1 MAVHMDRRELLKSL
15 GWGSLAACA
24 AGAAETVMPAWAEA
38 AAAQGTPPR
47 AGIPRITFSR
57 ASLANGIIPHS
68 GETSMELYHNH
79 PHFEKEEIVQPE
91 DIRLQTRLTM
101 RNHKEI
107 LDWMGLDWKHVV
119 KVTRFQKRLDESK
132 AIEAVMADYFRDT
145 WPPMSVYEIEGLSS
159 PQARVEIEMWVV
171 PPSAEAQKYATPAP
185 VKGLF
190 SVLPRPEVVAR
201 TGYAPGILVSKDMDL
216 VFMSALTA
224 WPFNV
229 DPWNPGSFTLPADA
243 AARGKMATDNL
254 ERVIQ
259 AAGITWQHLIF
270 RVSFTAPGGGGVPF
284 QEKQGDWRSCSTSL
298 RVTEANVGVPG
309 VNVLYQMTAA
319 APRRAQQ
326 VTKGPVPGVEPLLV
340 EPGMTLAPAIRVS
353 SDVDLVYFSGITAY
367 PIDVDPWNPGSFKL
381 PADTAAQEKMLADNV
396 ERMLKAA
403 GLTWQ
408 HIVVLDRT
416 GEGAAFSSMT
426 ERMGSWRPCRTTRV
440 VSSGVPGAKVLCDMT
455 AVAERRT

>member
-1 MAVHMDRRELLKSL
+1 MAVMLDRRELLKSL
-15 GWGSLAACA
+15 GWGTLAVG
-24 AGAAETVMPAWAEA
+24 AGGAMQTAVPAWAESA
-38 AAAQGTPPR
+38 ARQGTPPR
-47 AGIPRITFSR
+47 AGIPRIIFSR

-79 PHFEKEEIVQPE
+79 PHLEKEEIVQPE

-107 LDWMGLDWKHVV
+107 LDWLGLDWKNVV

-132 AIEAVMADYFRDT
+132 AIEEVMADYFRDM

-171 PPSAEAQKYATPAP
+171 PNSEAVQKWTQPAP

-224 WPFNV
+224 YPFNV
-229 DPWNPGSFTLPADA
+229 DPWNPGEFRLPTDA
-243 AARGKMATDNL
+243 AARGKMATQNL
-254 ERVIQ
+254 ERIIQ

-284 QEKQGDWRSCSTSL
+284 QERQGDWRSCSTSL
-298 RVTEANVGVPG
+298 RVTDTGVPG
-309 VNVLYQMTAA
+309 VNVLYHMTAA
-319 APRRAQQ
+319 APRRAAA
-326 VTKGPVPGVEPLLV
+326 TKGPVPGVEPLLV
-340 EPGMTLAPAIRVS
+340 EPGMTLAPAIRVR
-353 SDVDLVYFSGITAY
+353 SDVDLIYFSGITAY
-367 PIDVDPWNPGSFKL
+367 PIDVDPLNPGSYRL
-381 PADTAAQEKMLADNV
+381 PQDTAAQEKLLVDNV
-396 ERMLKAA
+396 DRMLKMA
-403 GLTWQ
+403 GITWQ

-416 GEGAAFSSMT
+416 GEGAPFSSMT
-426 ERMGSWRPCRTTRV
+426 ERMGTWRPCRSTRAV
-440 VSSGVPGAKVLCDMT
+440 TSGVPGAKVLCDIT
-455 AVAERRT
+455 AVAPRRT

>member
-229 DPWNPGSFTLPADA
+229 DPWNPGSF
-243 AARGKMATDNL
+243 
-254 ERVIQ
+254 
-259 AAGITWQHLIF
+259 
-270 RVSFTAPGGGGVPF
+270 
-284 QEKQGDWRSCSTSL
+284 
-298 RVTEANVGVPG
+298 
-309 VNVLYQMTAA
+309 
-319 APRRAQQ
+319 
-326 VTKGPVPGVEPLLV
+326 
-340 EPGMTLAPAIRVS
+340 
-353 SDVDLVYFSGITAY
+353 
-367 PIDVDPWNPGSFKL
+367 KL

-396 ERMLKAA
+396 ERTLKAA

>member
-15 GWGSLAACA
+15 GWGTVA
-24 AGAAETVMPAWAEA
+24 AGAAGAFTSVVPGWAEA

-132 AIEAVMADYFRDT
+132 QIEAVMADYFRDS

-171 PPSAEAQKYATPAP
+171 PDSAAVEKYATPAP
-185 VKGLF
+185 VKGLS

-216 VFMSALTA
+216 IFMSALTA
-224 WPFNV
+224 YPYKV
-229 DPWNPGSFTLPADA
+229 DPWNPGEFKLPTDPE
-243 AARGKMATDNL
+243 ARGAMATENL
-254 ERVIQ
+254 ERIIQ

-270 RVSFTAPGGGGVPF
+270 RVSFTAPGGGGVNF
-284 QEKQGDWRSCSTSL
+284 GAKQGDWRSCSTSL
-298 RVTEANVGVPG
+298 RVTNTGVPG

-319 APRRAQQ
+319 APRRAQA
-326 VTKGPVPGVEPLLV
+326 TKGPLPGVEPLLV
-340 EPGMTLAPAIRVS
+340 EPGMSLAPAIRVR

-381 PADTAAQEKMLADNV
+381 PADTAAQEKLLVENV

-403 GLTWQ
+403 GVSWQ
-408 HIVVLDRT
+408 SVIVLDRT
-416 GEGAAFSSMT
+416 GEGAAFSPMT
-426 ERMGSWRPCRTTRV
+426 ERMGTWRPCRTTRV
-440 VSSGVPGAKVLCDMT
+440 VNSGVPGAKVLCDIT
-455 AVAERRT
+455 AVAPRKA